1 MYVAIYNTLTAMG
14 PYYAD
19 NIYKWFK
26 TALWDAPIRIY
37 LDVQLEQ
44 IKLERDLSREMMDDT
59 LS

>member
-1 MYVAIYNTLTAMG
+1 MG